1 MSDGKVYVMQD
12 ASGLVKVGKSQ
23 NPIHRQNILATG
35 NPTIKLL
42 FSTELMTNYSSVE
55 SECHKILSEFLVS
68 NEWFNCEPSFAIETV
83 KSVSN
88 SMGRI
93 EEPKERHDEQVIKR
107 INCAVNAGF
116 KSSILAKRCG
126 ISRFRFASAI
136 NPDSYRGSTSFSK
149 EEVDHINKTLDII
162 QDAL

>member
-23 NPIHRQNILATG
+23 NPIYRQNILATG

-55 SECHKILSEFLVS
+55 SECHKMLSDFLVC
-68 NEWFNCEPSFAIETV
+68 NEWFNCESSLAIETV
-83 KSVSN
+83 KSVSD
-88 SMGRI
+88 SMGKL
-93 EEPKERHDEQVIKR
+93 EEPKEKHDDQVVKR

-116 KSSILAKRCG
+116 KASVLAKHCG

-136 NPDSYRGSTSFSK
+136 NPDSYRGSTRFSE
-149 EEVDHINKTLDII
+149 EEVEHINKTLDRI
-162 QDAL
+162 QDSL